1 MRCLRRAELS
11 ERHDPQQLRALHS
24 NQQHGAA
31 VLCSDGIDRA
41 PRRSRLLRRPAD
53 RTRPCGYEALLYHL
67 LQEVDL
73 TGFNVRKV
81 PQTEALRE
89 QRDQSLSPMEVW
101 WCELL
106 ESGTLR
112 GADPGS
118 PNRAVS
124 NSYTRIVEVETV
136 SYGTTVSKQP
146 RVFTQLGVFD
156 QARQIEPRL
165 RNYTSDHALG
175 RFLKDKSCSN
185 IRKVARRA
193 GWTFPSLTECR
204 AAWEVLYPGW
214 VWRNPDLTEW
224 QAEADEFKDFA
235 DLKHLDAEDV
245 LDALNR
251 KTAGEDE

>member
-1 MRCLRRAELS
+1 M
-11 ERHDPQQLRALHS
+11 
-24 NQQHGAA
+24 
-31 VLCSDGIDRA
+31 
-41 PRRSRLLRRPAD
+41 
-53 RTRPCGYEALLYHL
+53 
-67 LQEVDL
+67 
-73 TGFNVRKV
+73 